1 MKQTKRQRIL
11 LYALPLSILGI
22 GTISAPAILL
32 FKKEDRN
39 NEVFYL
45 NNKSYT
51 SRIEWEKAI
60 RKLAR
65 QIETHSEKTIYYS
78 NTKNK
83 SFSDIN
89 NFKKFLANHIH
100 TIEGS
105 HYGDID
111 KNELNVDGSLSSNLM
126 NQFNFDEPKEDENG
140 EKEND
145 NTTAYMGKNG
155 IAYESEDEAK
165 DSYANTHTFYKFQG
179 KYYSCLLYTSP
190 SPRD

>member
-1 MKQTKRQRIL
+1 MKQTKRQKIL
-11 LYALPLSILGI
+11 LYAWPVAILGI

-111 KNELNVDGSLSSNLM
+111 KNELNVDGQKKTKM
-126 NQFNFDEPKEDENG
+126 VKRKMITPQHIW
-140 EKEND
+140 EKME
-145 NTTAYMGKNG
+145 
-155 IAYESEDEAK
+155 
-165 DSYANTHTFYKFQG
+165 
-179 KYYSCLLYTSP
+179 
-190 SPRD
+190 